1 MRLFTFGCS
10 YTEYIWPTWSDII
23 AKDLDCENHN
33 YAKSG
38 MGNQGIACRTI
49 EANEKHK
56 FCKDDLVCILW
67 SSFQRVDFLKSNG
80 VENKWITEG
89 NILKSWRYS
98 EEYLRDHWS
107 EENDTIRNKTAIL
120 QTDAYLKSFGVDLFQ
135 GHWNKVEKNLPG
147 SENLFPTPSLYA
159 KDGHP
164 SVLEHMRYVEK
175 IIYPKLGYALK
186 QTTKDWC
193 VQMETIVQQIK
204 GENPRMDNLRLEEL
218 ILEHWPGR
226 VSYV

>member
-33 YAKSG
+33 YAIAG

-67 SSFQRVDFLKSNG
+67 SGWQRVDLLKEG
-80 VENKWITEG
+80 KWVTEG
-89 NILKSWRYS
+89 NILNS
-98 EEYLRDHWS
+98 EFFSNEYLSNHWS

-120 QTDAYLKSFGVDLFQ
+120 QTNAYLKILEVDLFQ
-135 GHWNKVEKNLPG
+135 GHILKVDKNLPG
-147 SENLFPTPSLYA
+147 AENVFPKTNNVY
-159 KDGHP
+159 GEQHP
-164 SVLEHMRYVEK
+164 SVVEHMRYVEK
-175 IIYPKLGYALK
+175 TIYPILGYALK

-193 VQMETIVQQIK
+193 RQMEITVQQIK
-204 GENPRMDNLRLEEL
+204 GENPTMSNLQLEEL

>member
-33 YAKSG
+33 YAKAG

-67 SSFQRVDFLKSNG
+67 SGWQRVDLLKEG
-80 VENKWITEG
+80 KWITEG
-89 NILKSWRYS
+89 NILNSYYYND
-98 EEYLRDHWS
+98 EYISNHWS
-107 EENDTIRNKTAIL
+107 EENDIVRNKTAIL
-120 QTDAYLKSFGVDLFQ
+120 QTNAYLKSFNVNLFQ
-135 GHWNKVEKNLPG
+135 GHIDKVDKNLPG
-147 SENLFPTPSLYA
+147 YKNTFTKPKHVYVTDS
-159 KDGHP
+159 HP
-164 SVLEHMRYVEK
+164 SVLEHMRYVENT
-175 IIYPKLGYALK
+175 IYPYLGYNLK

-193 VQMETIVQQIK
+193 RQMEIIVQQIK
-204 GENPRMDNLRLEEL
+204 GENARMDNLQLEDL
-218 ILEHWPGR
+218 ILQHWPGR

>member
-10 YTEYIWPTWSDII
+10 YTEYAWPTWSDII

-33 YAKSG
+33 YAKAG

-56 FCKDDLVCILW
+56 FNKDDLVCILW
-67 SSFQRVDFLKSNG
+67 SSWQRVDLLKEG
-80 VENKWITEG
+80 HWVTEG
-89 NILKSWRYS
+89 NILNSDYYS
-98 EEYLRDHWS
+98 DEYLSNHWS
-107 EENDTIRNKTAIL
+107 EENDIIRNKTAIL
-120 QTDAYLKSFGVDLFQ
+120 QTNAYLKSFGVDLFQ
-135 GHWNKVEKNLPG
+135 GHKDKVDKNLPG
-147 SENLFPTPSLYA
+147 AENVFPATKNVYVNDS
-159 KDGHP
+159 HP

-175 IIYPKLGYALK
+175 KIYPYLGYKLK

-193 VQMETIVQQIK
+193 YQMETIVQQIK
-204 GENPRMDNLRLEEL
+204 GENPRIDQLQLEDL